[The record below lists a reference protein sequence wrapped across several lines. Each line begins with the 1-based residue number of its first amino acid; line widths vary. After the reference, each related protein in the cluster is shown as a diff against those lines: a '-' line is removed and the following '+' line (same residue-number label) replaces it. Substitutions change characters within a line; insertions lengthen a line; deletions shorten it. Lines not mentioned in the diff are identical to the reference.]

1 MGYREGCWGAHCRGM
16 ATSSEKQALGFL
28 VLIALIG
35 AGVQAVG
42 VSRFERQAVAA
53 GGLAGGDAGAAAL
66 SRQLAAVDSARAAG
80 PRGRSRGRRVAK
92 RSADSTFS
100 GASSSKRKARGPA
113 QEPLSI
119 DVNTAN
125 AAELERL
132 PRVGP
137 ALAQRIVAW
146 RERHGPFGG
155 PEDLRHVRGIG
166 PSTVRLLLP
175 LVTFSSRHSPLLS
188 EGPPS
193 IAPFLDDVV

>member
-1 MGYREGCWGAHCRGM
+1 M

-66 SRQLAAVDSARAAG
+66 SRQLAAVDSARAAS
-80 PRGRSRGRRVAK
+80 PRGRSRGRRVAN
-92 RSADSTFS
+92 RSADSSFA
-100 GASSSKRKARGPA
+100 GPSSSKRKSRGPA
-113 QEPLSI
+113 QEPPPI
-119 DVNTAN
+119 DVNTAT

-137 ALAQRIVAW
+137 ALAQRMVAW

>member
-1 MGYREGCWGAHCRGM
+1 M
-16 ATSSEKQALGFL
+16 ATSSEKQALSFL
-28 VLIALIG
+28 LLIALIG
-35 AGVQAVG
+35 AGVQVVG

-53 GGLAGGDAGAAAL
+53 GGGEAPDAGAAAL
-66 SRQLAAVDSARAAG
+66 GRQLAAVDSARAAG
-80 PRGRSRGRRVAK
+80 PRGGKGRGRRVANRPVDSSLSTGGSSRRK
-92 RSADSTFS
+92 RAVPPPE
-100 GASSSKRKARGPA
+100 PA
-113 QEPLSI
+113 PI
-119 DVNTAN
+119 DVNAAS

-155 PEDLRHVRGIG
+155 PDDLRHVRGIG

-175 LVTFSSRHSPLLS
+175 LVTFSGRHSPLLS
-188 EGPPS
+188 EGPPT

>member
-1 MGYREGCWGAHCRGM
+1 M
-16 ATSSEKQALGFL
+16 ATPSEKQALAFL
-28 VLIALIG
+28 ILIALMG

-42 VSRFERQAVAA
+42 VARFDREAAVA
-53 GGLAGGDAGAAAL
+53 GGTNEGDAGAAAL

-80 PRGRSRGRRVAK
+80 PRARTRGRRVAN
-92 RSADSTFS
+92 RTGDSSSTRRATTQS
-100 GASSSKRKARGPA
+100 SSERKTKASS
-113 QEPLSI
+113 EPVLI
-119 DVNTAN
+119 DVNAAS
-125 AAELERL
+125 AAELEQL

-137 ALAQRIVAW
+137 ALAQRMVAW
-146 RERHGPFGG
+146 RERHGPFAG

-175 LVTFSSRHSPLLS
+175 RVTFSGRHSPLLS